1 MLICATTTNSIAVFN
16 ATTSSCV
23 AQHTKGPKRCSSA
36 FTPSLSHVA
45 VFGDPMAPAIEL
57 QLCNLSKYA
66 FLEGHQG
73 AHRPDQLHY
82 QHPAVACRLH
92 K

>member
-1 MLICATTTNSIAVFN
+1 VCATTTNSIAVFN

-45 VFGDPMAPAIEL
+45 VFGDPTAPAIEL
-57 QLCNLSKYA
+57 QLCNMSKNA

-73 AHRPDQLHY
+73 TLLW
-82 QHPAVACRLH
+82 PALS
-92 K
+92 